1 MAQRQAEWVL
11 CSGYLALS
19 AAAPSSDR
27 ISNVP
32 PRTSKMAR
40 LFIGV
45 RVETTRPL
53 SKALDEL
60 GVMGRA
66 VKPVAEKNL
75 HVTLKFLGENDLDLV
90 PEISRVMQQVAAT
103 KPESDIRLVGLGA
116 FPHAQRPS
124 VIWAGMQNAET
135 LIEVAAGLDKQL
147 RPLGFGR
154 DKKAFQPHLTLARV
168 RSKPPPE
175 LASMLAELRER
186 QFGVVSVSRVQL
198 FQSELQPHGPQ
209 YTVLATAEF
218 SDGELPSH

>member
-1 MAQRQAEWVL
+1 
-11 CSGYLALS
+11 
-19 AAAPSSDR
+19 
-27 ISNVP
+27 
-32 PRTSKMAR
+32 MAR
-40 LFIGV
+40 LFIGI
-45 RVETTRPL
+45 RVEAARPL
-53 SKALDEL
+53 SKALEKL
-60 GVMGRA
+60 GAMGRA

-75 HVTLKFLGENDLDLV
+75 HVTLKFLGETDLDLV
-90 PEISRVMQQVAAT
+90 PEIGRVMQQVAAR
-103 KPESDIRLVGLGA
+103 KPESNIPLVGLGA

-135 LIEVAAGLDKQL
+135 LIEVAAGFDEQL

-175 LASMLAELRER
+175 LASMLEELHER
-186 QFGVVSVSRVQL
+186 QFGVVSVSSVQL
-198 FQSELQPHGPQ
+198 FQSELQPDGPQ

>member
-1 MAQRQAEWVL
+1 
-11 CSGYLALS
+11 
-19 AAAPSSDR
+19 
-27 ISNVP
+27 
-32 PRTSKMAR
+32 MAR

-45 RVETTRPL
+45 RVKTTRPL
-53 SKALDEL
+53 RKTLEKL
-60 GVMGRA
+60 GTIGRI

-75 HVTLKFLGENDLDLV
+75 HVTLKFLDETDLDLV

-103 KPESDIRLVGLGA
+103 KPESDIPLVGLGA

-124 VIWAGMQNAET
+124 VIWAGMQNAEM
-135 LIEVAAGLDKQL
+135 LIEVATRLDKQL

-198 FQSELQPHGPQ
+198 FQSVLQLHGPQ